1 MNNILRYVLSFI
13 IGLIGGSTF
22 IYIGVGTSLMIP
34 LIICLGVIENFQ
46 KVIGTITIPVI
57 SPVTIFPLY
66 EFYKRDLLDIKV
78 GLFLA
83 VGYFIGS
90 YVTSKYFLN
99 VFHKDTLCF
108 LYGLFSIVIGFVF
121 IRKSK
126 ILKKFYLL

>member
-13 IGLIGGSTF
+13 IGLIGGTTF

-34 LIICLGVIENFQ
+34 LIIFLGVIENFQ
-46 KVIGTITIPVI
+46 KVIGTIIIPVV

-66 EFYKRDLLDIKV
+66 EFYKRDLIDIKV

-99 VFHKDTLCF
+99 VFNKDTLC
-108 LYGLFSIVIGFVF
+108 LVYGLFSIVIGFIF

-126 ILKKFYLL
+126 IFKKI

>member
-13 IGLIGGSTF
+13 IGLIGGTTF

-34 LIICLGVIENFQ
+34 LIIFLGVIENFQ
-46 KVIGTITIPVI
+46 KVIGTIIIPVV

-66 EFYKRDLLDIKV
+66 EFYKRDLIDIKV

-99 VFHKDTLCF
+99 VFNKDTLC
-108 LYGLFSIVIGFVF
+108 LVYGIFSLFVAF
-121 IRKSK
+121 IFINKSK
-126 ILKKFYLL
+126 IFKKF

>member
-1 MNNILRYVLSFI
+1 MNNTLRYILSFI
-13 IGLIGGSTF
+13 IGLIGGTTF

-34 LIICLGVIENFQ
+34 LIILLGVIENFQ
-46 KVIGTITIPVI
+46 KVIGTIIIPVI

-78 GLFLA
+78 GLFLS

-99 VFHKDTLCF
+99 VFHKDTLC
-108 LYGLFSIVIGFVF
+108 LVYGLFSIVIGFIF
-121 IRKSK
+121 IKKSK
-126 ILKKFYLL
+126 KINL

>member
-13 IGLIGGSTF
+13 IGLIGGTSF

-34 LIICLGVIENFQ
+34 LIIFLGVIEDFQ
-46 KVIGTITIPVI
+46 KVIGTIIIPVI

-66 EFYKRDLLDIKV
+66 EFYKRNLLDIKV

-90 YVTSKYFLN
+90 YITSKYFLDI
-99 VFHKDTLCF
+99 FHKDTLCL
-108 LYGLFSIVIGFVF
+108 LYGLFSVVAGFIF
-121 IRKSK
+121 IKKSK
-126 ILKKFYLL
+126 ILKRI

>member
-13 IGLIGGSTF
+13 IGLIGGTTF

-34 LIICLGVIENFQ
+34 LIILLGVIENFQ
-46 KVIGTITIPVI
+46 KVIGTIIIPVI

-90 YVTSKYFLN
+90 YVTSKYFIN
-99 VFHKDTLCF
+99 FFHKDMLC
-108 LYGLFSIVIGFVF
+108 LIYGIFSIVVGLIF

-126 ILKKFYLL
+126 IIKF

>member
-13 IGLIGGSTF
+13 IGLIGGTTF

-34 LIICLGVIENFQ
+34 LIILLGVIENFQ
-46 KVIGTITIPVI
+46 KVIGTIIIPVI

-66 EFYKRDLLDIKV
+66 EFYKRDLLDINV
-78 GLFLA
+78 GLFLS

-99 VFHKDTLCF
+99 TFHKDTLC
-108 LYGLFSIVIGFVF
+108 LVYGLFSIVIGFIF
-121 IRKSK
+121 IKKSK
-126 ILKKFYLL
+126 KINF